1 MQSEDKSVWYFYL
14 IPIIWG
20 LGFTLTHNAVR
31 NIDPG
36 KFAFFRQLVAL
47 LCLLPFAFSYL
58 KKISKQV
65 ILWSIIISLCNTSN
79 ILCQAYALTQINST
93 QIAFYVTLNII
104 FVPFFAY
111 LLKIWVFDLIEV
123 IAVIIGVISLVI
135 NYQGDLQGIGSGDIF
150 GLVSSISIALSIVT
164 TQKMLQSIKAEKVLM
179 TFLSIFWST
188 CFLLCFLFT
197 NSVNAASEYN
207 AQAIFAILFQGA
219 ISTAFAYYIQLRYQ
233 QRVGATNAALILNLD
248 LAFASFFGFFLRYF
262 YTCIQ

>member
-1 MQSEDKSVWYFYL
+1 M
-14 IPIIWG
+14 
-20 LGFTLTHNAVR
+20 
-31 NIDPG
+31 
-36 KFAFFRQLVAL
+36 
-47 LCLLPFAFSYL
+47 
-58 KKISKQV
+58 
-65 ILWSIIISLCNTSN
+65 ILESL
-79 ILCQAYALTQINST
+79 LCQAYAVTQINST

-123 IAVIIGVISLVI
+123 MAVIIGVISLVI

-248 LAFASFFGFFLRYF
+248 LAFASFFGFLNHGN
-262 YTCIQ
+262 TP